1 MRDFLDSPK
10 VSLNPTD
17 SFLVEPEG
25 VFMDISPYTKYVRSM
40 VEHGERRITEINW
53 LFESVEKSLALA
65 ETNFIAEKKSRAYI
79 SLRHAKNLTGFLQK
93 SLGDIPDQK
102 LTKHLDE
109 FFVYVDTCIETS
121 LRLPIHEDL
130 SEMRDLLKEL
140 HGGWLHLVS
149 PIRGRALQD
158 LSVISSDANMG

>member
-1 MRDFLDSPK
+1 
-10 VSLNPTD
+10 
-17 SFLVEPEG
+17 
-25 VFMDISPYTKYVRSM
+25 MDISPYTKYVRSM

-53 LFESVEKSLALA
+53 LFESVEKSLARA
-65 ETNFIAEKKSRAYI
+65 ETNFIAEKKSQSIHFSASCKKFDRLSSKI
-79 SLRHAKNLTGFLQK
+79 F
-93 SLGDIPDQK
+93 GDIPDQK

-109 FFVYVDTCIETS
+109 FFSYVDTCIETS

-149 PIRGRALQD
+149 PLRGRALEEQ
-158 LSVISSDANMG
+158 SVISSDANIG

>member
-1 MRDFLDSPK
+1 
-10 VSLNPTD
+10 
-17 SFLVEPEG
+17 
-25 VFMDISPYTKYVRSM
+25 MDVSPYTKYVRSM

-53 LFESVEKSLALA
+53 LFEAVEKSLSRA
-65 ETNFIAEKKSRAYI
+65 EANFSENKRSRAYI

-102 LTKHLDE
+102 LTRHLDE
-109 FFVYVDTCIETS
+109 FFLYVERCIETS

-130 SEMRDLLKEL
+130 TEMRELLREL

-149 PIRGRALQD
+149 PIRGMALEKMTERAG
-158 LSVISSDANMG
+158 DANIG

>member
-1 MRDFLDSPK
+1 
-10 VSLNPTD
+10 
-17 SFLVEPEG
+17 
-25 VFMDISPYTKYVRSM
+25 MDISPYTKYVRSM

-53 LFESVEKSLALA
+53 LFESVEKSLARA

-109 FFVYVDTCIETS
+109 FFSYVDTCIETS
-121 LRLPIHEDL
+121 LRLMPLPQCSQSLIRNEAAWRVASL
-130 SEMRDLLKEL
+130 GEL
-140 HGGWLHLVS
+140 ALV
-149 PIRGRALQD
+149 
-158 LSVISSDANMG
+158 

>member
-1 MRDFLDSPK
+1 
-10 VSLNPTD
+10 
-17 SFLVEPEG
+17 
-25 VFMDISPYTKYVRSM
+25 MDMSPYTKYVKLM
-40 VEHGERRITEINW
+40 VEHGERRIIEINW
-53 LFESVEKSLALA
+53 LFESVDRSLARA
-65 ETNFIAEKKSRAYI
+65 EANFIAEKKSRAYI

-102 LTKHLDE
+102 LTKHLEE
-109 FFVYVDTCIETS
+109 FFSYVDTSIETS

-149 PIRGRALQD
+149 PIRGRALEER
-158 LSVISSDANMG
+158 SVISGDANIG

>member
-1 MRDFLDSPK
+1 
-10 VSLNPTD
+10 
-17 SFLVEPEG
+17 
-25 VFMDISPYTKYVRSM
+25 MDISPYTKYVRSM

-53 LFESVEKSLALA
+53 LFESVEKSLARA

-93 SLGDIPDQK
+93 SLGDVPDQK

-109 FFVYVDTCIETS
+109 FFSYVDSCIETS

-130 SEMRDLLKEL
+130 SEMRGLLKEL

-149 PIRGRALQD
+149 PIRGRA
-158 LSVISSDANMG
+158 IKEPAIMPSDVNIG

>member
-1 MRDFLDSPK
+1 
-10 VSLNPTD
+10 
-17 SFLVEPEG
+17 
-25 VFMDISPYTKYVRSM
+25 MDISPYTKYVRSM

-53 LFESVEKSLALA
+53 LFESVEKSLARA

-109 FFVYVDTCIETS
+109 FFFYVDTCIETS

-130 SEMRDLLKEL
+130 SEMRGFVKRTSRRMASSRLAYK
-140 HGGWLHLVS
+140 GKGA
-149 PIRGRALQD
+149 RRAFGN
-158 LSVISSDANMG
+158 IKRR

>member
-1 MRDFLDSPK
+1 
-10 VSLNPTD
+10 
-17 SFLVEPEG
+17 
-25 VFMDISPYTKYVRSM
+25 M

-53 LFESVEKSLALA
+53 LFESVEKSLARA

-109 FFVYVDTCIETS
+109 FFSYVDS
-121 LRLPIHEDL
+121 F
-130 SEMRDLLKEL
+130 
-140 HGGWLHLVS
+140 GGRGSRVS
-149 PIRGRALQD
+149 K
-158 LSVISSDANMG
+158 IS